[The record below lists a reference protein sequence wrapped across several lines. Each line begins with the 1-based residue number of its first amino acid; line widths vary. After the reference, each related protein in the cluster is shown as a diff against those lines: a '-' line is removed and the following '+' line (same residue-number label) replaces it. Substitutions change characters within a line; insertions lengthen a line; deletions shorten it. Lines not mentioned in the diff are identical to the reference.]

1 MSDVEEEELVA
12 RVERREGE
20 VLLAVAVGGD
30 HVVHLDFVGAG
41 DLEGVRMGVSGVENG
56 GER

>member
-30 HVVHLDFVGAG
+30 HVVHLDFVGTG
-41 DLEGVRMGVSGVENG
+41 DLEGVRMGV
-56 GER
+56 R